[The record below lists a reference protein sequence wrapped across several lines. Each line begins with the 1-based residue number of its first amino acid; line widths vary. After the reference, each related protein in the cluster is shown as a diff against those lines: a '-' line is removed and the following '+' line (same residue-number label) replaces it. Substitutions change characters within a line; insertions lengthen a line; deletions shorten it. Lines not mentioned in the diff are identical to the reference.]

1 MSQSNSIQHRL
12 ARGRLVSDDADEG
25 YCAAE
30 TTLPAPLPGTAA
42 TRLVRNRRARERQP
56 PSTRMSLLVAPAR
69 VHGARAIA
77 SRSAPR
83 LNPLRA
89 ATLPPRPARSARRVA
104 ASASLSSTAPALF
117 ELAGNANQLV
127 DGCGVNGTCG
137 QVAAP
142 PFALISEAPS
152 PSAQRCSLGHLR
164 PQGRRRGAGGD
175 ARARQGFLRK
185 EVGVT
190 SAPSARERRLIRA
203 AVFTPHRVLC
213 TSATAVVRRGR

>member
-1 MSQSNSIQHRL
+1 
-12 ARGRLVSDDADEG
+12 
-25 YCAAE
+25 
-30 TTLPAPLPGTAA
+30 
-42 TRLVRNRRARERQP
+42 
-56 PSTRMSLLVAPAR
+56 MSLLVAPAR

-142 PFALISEAPS
+142 PSHSSEAPS
-152 PSAQRCSLGHLR
+152 SSARRCSSPSPSASREA
-164 PQGRRRGAGGD
+164 PRRRRRCASATRISSERSRGDERSVRAGEEAHQSSCFYTAPCPIYECDGGRSPRPVNLSARSLFD
-175 ARARQGFLRK
+175 AI
-185 EVGVT
+185 
-190 SAPSARERRLIRA
+190 SAPLSSPWRWLWPGSDPWG
-203 AVFTPHRVLC
+203 TPW
-213 TSATAVVRRGR
+213 SNS